1 MDRAPHNGSE
11 TSIAA
16 ARAVSLS
23 DVRET
28 HTRILDTLESYQCE
42 GLTREQLAGLL
53 GLPEN
58 TINPRVHELGRL
70 GLVKALANT
79 RRLASGKQGYVF
91 VRAEDVRG
99 RGVSDWPRANGW
111 KQRALKAEAELA
123 RVRGGGR

>member
-1 MDRAPHNGSE
+1 MDRAHNGSD

-42 GLTREQLAGLL
+42 GLTREQLMDVLR
-53 GLPEN
+53 LPEN
-58 TINPRVHELGRL
+58 SINPRLNELGKL

-79 RRLASGKQGYVF
+79 RRLRSGKHGYVF

-99 RGVSDWPRANGW
+99 RGVSDWPRSREW
-111 KQRALKAEAELA
+111 KERALEAEAELA